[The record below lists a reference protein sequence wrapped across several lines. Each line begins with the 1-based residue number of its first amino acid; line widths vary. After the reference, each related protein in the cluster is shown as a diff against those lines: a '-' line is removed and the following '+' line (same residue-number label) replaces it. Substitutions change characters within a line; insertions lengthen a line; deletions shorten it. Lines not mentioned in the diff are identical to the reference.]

1 MNTPQSQLDPV
12 AAIFR
17 DTYAAPKPELK
28 DGSEVAVY
36 LGWQSGGIF
45 AQGFALYNLTQPVGI
60 HPAGSTVSE
69 QTLNRY
75 GYTAPDIYASRSTDD
90 TGELTCS

>member
-1 MNTPQSQLDPV
+1 MNANALFNDFAQGLREQ
-12 AAIFR
+12 
-17 DTYAAPKPELK
+17 YATPKPELK

-45 AQGFALYNLTQPVGI
+45 TQGFALYNLTQPVGI

-69 QTLNRY
+69 QTLNRL
-75 GYTAPDIYASRSTDD
+75 GYSAPDMYASRSTDD
-90 TGELTCS
+90 AGELLAN